1 MVVSKLTQILSKNVI
16 LSASKRPSPM
26 ILTKRFKPHYKS
38 GALKPMPNVVPF
50 GVFGVFLTVLIG
62 LSIGAT
68 ISKNIANFLEENDL
82 FVPDDDD
89 EDD

>member
-1 MVVSKLTQILSKNVI
+1 MVVTKLTQILSKNII
-16 LSASKRPSPM
+16 LSATKRPNPM
-26 ILTKRFKPHYKS
+26 LLTKRYKPHYKS
-38 GALKPMPNVVPF
+38 GAIKRMPDVVPF

-82 FVPDDDD
+82 FVPDDE